1 MRPIL
6 RIFVK
11 AVKPGGSSE
20 PNFLFCFEE
29 FLSNFC
35 PSSLVL
41 ATHNLVCAR
50 PGCRVPLGRAC
61 SIPSFFGPMRG
72 HAISL
77 PFEHVCGN
85 STVVSRHKSIFTPL
99 LSLFFALFP
108 CPSTQLVVAMG
119 VFRFPISILLK

>member
-20 PNFLFCFEE
+20 PNFCFVFEE

-61 SIPSFFGPMRG
+61 SIPSFLAPCEVMRFPCPLSTFVEIRLSCRG
-72 HAISL
+72 IKVFLHRYC
-77 PFEHVCGN
+77 PF
-85 STVVSRHKSIFTPL
+85 STFY
-99 LSLFFALFP
+99 FP

-119 VFRFPISILLK
+119 VF